1 MKKINFLL
9 ALILFSGNFLFAQT
23 WDIVDKSMAAYNQND
38 GAVTNQAWAVA
49 QGGSAGS
56 VATQQTGYV
65 NFAKIN
71 AGTTARWA
79 WVRPATA
86 LANVTTGT
94 PYSIEVKVRVNST
107 GIADNATN
115 FEANQIALR
124 LGSKTTAAPIF
135 LRYGDGVS
143 GGSISTNS
151 AGSNAYKLNTSVWQV
166 YRFVFQANQTK
177 YDVYVAGIEDPIF
190 VNVPVGTTSDQNG
203 IYFGAESAHRCNI
216 DIEYV
221 KMGTGDFFS
230 KPRISSVALSQDSHA
245 SGNEST
251 VTVTANTI
259 SIDNGK
265 KLQFSVVDRND
276 NVIVTPIEALVS
288 NNLATANLVIPATV
302 GQGLYKIKV
311 AAIEQINGGDVLPK
325 TVLYEI
331 IDPVLAKTWDILNRD
346 FSVRGWND
354 FSEWGLEKGGSLPA
368 SFVTQQTGYVN
379 INKTQAFG
387 SGYYGFLVSPGVTLS
402 ANTAYTYEVK
412 ARVKAIDKNEFPDIA
427 KPSASEAGGY
437 EANQIGFLLNNKHM
451 SVYIL
456 YGDQNTGYA
465 ASPVVDGTG
474 VSPSSTFKHTLNTSE
489 WHVYRLIFNADNT
502 KYDIYIDGELVFEN
516 VPLFNKTG
524 SNVAKIGGESWQR
537 CNMDIEYVRMATGD
551 LVSGNK
557 PKIISMA
564 LSSDSHI
571 VNNARTIQVT
581 ANTANINDGEKLQAS
596 LVNESG
602 ADMITPV
609 EITVSSNKGTVSLTI
624 PATVPLGKYAI
635 KVAAPN
641 GKIGDQTIAPKSMQ
655 YVVVNVS
662 PLETKMLPQMKPV
675 GFVKEIADYTYIG
688 PSKEFIFPSIIDT
701 KKYTV
706 DGKFKNGQAPIDRY
720 YLYYAPHE
728 NPGGIFLS
736 TAPTLDGPW
745 TEYPGT
751 AGMTAGTV
759 MDFAWA
765 ATKSDIIKNGAE
777 RHISGCQ
784 IVWNDDQNK
793 YIMYFH
799 GPNTTSHY
807 ATSDNLVEWTFGGSI
822 FTANQFSPIGAEA
835 SYAKAFEHEIPGLGN
850 KYVML
855 LMNQE
860 NQIRRIYWAHSKDGI
875 NWTPV
880 PKPLISPDLNYKT
893 VPGTDRKPS
902 YDGGG
907 TGAYGNNISGPFL
920 MEKDGRYFVFCHG
933 NADNLMVVEVG
944 ESFDME
950 IHWGE
955 YLKST
960 DVIFN
965 KNGVPT
971 ATRPAAP
978 DFIQDDNG
986 KWYMFFEA
994 GGRLGANIGYAK
1006 EDNNT
1011 AVNPLQQD
1019 ACPSVSIYPTTVRKE
1034 QFITVQAA
1042 DTNSLSVEVIDLSGN
1057 RISSKK
1063 INGSFGEVQAPV
1075 VPGLY
1080 FVKAATSENL
1090 IKTSRIIVK

>member
-1 MKKINFLL
+1 MKKTNLL
-9 ALILFSGNFLFAQT
+9 FALILFSGNLLLAQT
-23 WDIVDKSMAAYNQND
+23 WDILDKSMAKYNQND
-38 GAVTNQAWAVA
+38 GVATNQAWAVA
-49 QGGSAGS
+49 QGSSAGS

-65 NFAKIN
+65 NFTKTN
-71 AGTTARWA
+71 VGTSARWA

-86 LANVTTGT
+86 LANVTIGM

-124 LGSKTTAAPIF
+124 LGSRTIAAPIF
-135 LRYGDGVS
+135 LRYGDGISS
-143 GGSISTNS
+143 GSVSTNS
-151 AGSNAYKLNTSVWQV
+151 AGSNAYRLNTSVWQV
-166 YRFVFQANQTK
+166 YRLVFQANQTK
-177 YDVYVAGIEDPIF
+177 YDVYVAGVEEPIF
-190 VNVPVGTTSDQNG
+190 TNVPVGTTGDQNG
-203 IYFGAESAHRCNI
+203 VYFGAESAHRCNI

-230 KPRISSVALSQDSHA
+230 KPRIASVTLSRDSHA
-245 SGNEST
+245 GGNEST

-259 SIDNGK
+259 SIENGK
-265 KLQFSVVDRND
+265 KLQFSVIDRND
-276 NVIVTPIEALVS
+276 NLVVTPVETSVT

-302 GQGLYKIKV
+302 VQGLYKIKV
-311 AAIEQINGGDVLPK
+311 AASEQINGMNVLPK
-325 TVLYEI
+325 TVLYEVVDPI
-331 IDPVLAKTWDILNRD
+331 IAQTWDVLNRD

-354 FSEWGLEKGGSLPA
+354 FPEWGLEKGGSLPA
-368 SFVTQQTGYVN
+368 NFVTQQTGYVN
-379 INKTQAFG
+379 ISKTQAFG
-387 SGYYGFLVSPGVTLS
+387 SGYYGFLVSPATTLS
-402 ANTAYTYEVK
+402 ANSAYTYEVK

-427 KPSASEAGGY
+427 KPMPSEAGGY
-437 EANQIGFLLNNKHM
+437 EANQIGFLVNNKHM

-474 VSPSSTFKHTLNTSE
+474 VSPSTTLKYTLNTSE
-489 WHVYRLIFNADNT
+489 WHVYKLIFNADNT
-502 KYDIYIDGELVFEN
+502 KYDIYIDGELIFEN
-516 VPLFNKTG
+516 IPLFNKTG

-557 PKIISMA
+557 PKLTSVA

-571 VNNARTIQVT
+571 VNNARTISVT
-581 ANTANINDGEKLQAS
+581 ANTANINDGEKLQVS
-596 LVNESG
+596 LINEGGS
-602 ADMITPV
+602 DMLTPI
-609 EITVSSNKGTVSLTI
+609 EITISSNTGSANLTI
-624 PATVPLGKYAI
+624 PATVPLGEYNV
-635 KVAAPN
+635 KVAAPT
-641 GKIGDQTIAPKSMQ
+641 GKIDDQTIEPKSMQ
-655 YVVVNVS
+655 YVVVDVS
-662 PLETKMLPQMKPV
+662 PLDTKMLPQVKS
-675 GFVKEIADYTYIG
+675 FKYVKEIADYKYIG

-706 DGKFKNGQAPIDRY
+706 DGKFKNGQTPIDRY

-728 NPGGIFLS
+728 NPGGFFLS

-745 TEYPGT
+745 TEYAGT
-751 AGMTAGTV
+751 AGMTPGTV

-784 IVWNDDQNK
+784 VVWNNDQNK

-880 PKPLISPDLNYKT
+880 PKPLVSPDLDYKK

-920 MEKDGRYFVFCHG
+920 MERNGRYFVICHG
-933 NADNLMVVEVG
+933 CADNIMVVEVG
-944 ESFDME
+944 QRFDME
-950 IHWGE
+950 VHWGE
-955 YLKST
+955 YVKST
-960 DVIFN
+960 DVMLNID
-965 KNGVPT
+965 GVPT

-1006 EDNNT
+1006 EDINT
-1011 AVNPLQQD
+1011 AVTPPLKD
-1019 ACPSVSIYPTTVRKE
+1019 LSNTILLTPVSVKKGHLMTI
-1034 QFITVQAA
+1034 QASKA
-1042 DTNSLSVEVIDLSGN
+1042 HQLSAEIIDLSGN
-1057 RISSKK
+1057 KISSTN
-1063 INGSFGEVQAPV
+1063 INGSLGHIQAPMV
-1075 VPGLY
+1075 AGVY
-1080 FVKAATSENL
+1080 CVRVITSENQ
-1090 IKTSRIIVK
+1090 IKSLKIIVK